1 MVLCIRLSAYKEK
14 YMDTKALE
22 REVTLL
28 HERVCSA
35 MGDPTRIMILY
46 LLSEGEMYVND
57 IAESL
62 EQPQSTISR
71 HLKILRERGLVETER
86 QGTAV
91 LYSLADRRIIEALD
105 LMRSI
110 LNDQVRAAAA
120 ITRNIPYSKTMEK
133 EKMK

>member
-1 MVLCIRLSAYKEK
+1 
-14 YMDTKALE
+14 MDTKALE

-57 IAESL
+57 IAEAL

-120 ITRNIPYSKTMEK
+120 ITRNIPYSKAMEK

>member
-1 MVLCIRLSAYKEK
+1 
-14 YMDTKALE
+14 MDTKTLE

>member
-1 MVLCIRLSAYKEK
+1 
-14 YMDTKALE
+14 MDTKAME